1 MRIVRSSPRISS
13 VFFCTDTPTP
23 EIYTLSLHDALPI
36 YQDVRG
42 DFLQHAAVG
51 VDEADV
57 AAAGDAEVGVARLP
71 RAVHGAAHDGDLE
84 GLRVGAQPL
93 LDLDRELLDADVVA
107 AARGARDHHR
117 PSLAQSERLQDLP
130 RHLDLLDRIGG
141 ERDADRVADP
151 VHQQ

>member
-42 DFLQHAAVG
+42 DLLQHAAVG

-57 AAAGDAEVGVARLP
+57 AAAGDAELGVARLA
-71 RAVHGAAHDGDLE
+71 RAVDGAAEHRDLE
-84 GLRVGAQPL
+84 VLRVLREPR
-93 LDLDRELLDADVVA
+93 LDLLGERLHTDVVA
-107 AARGARDHHR
+107 AATRARDHHR
-117 PSLAQSERLQDLP
+117 AALAQPQRLEDLERGL
-130 RHLDLLDRIGG
+130 
-141 ERDADRVADP
+141 
-151 VHQQ
+151 